1 MIPSIHSSASG
12 SDSLNILSKYFFE
25 EDFKMAVK
33 PKVGVLVMAL
43 LEDDYN
49 KTAHMRP
56 LAQKAADH
64 IGDIIAQYGEAIRP
78 PLVEEESQAE
88 TAAQMFNSA
97 GVDLIVAVEL
107 AYTKGIVPTRCFLN
121 TTAPVVVWNT
131 QSIRYLPEDADFD
144 LIMVNSGMAGVPEMT
159 SALLRIDRPFWMITS
174 HIDDPTGRQKLA
186 EYINAAGVIR
196 RLKETRIGIIGH
208 AFEGMTDLM
217 VDQLNLRQFIGPVC
231 WPLEPEKVAVAMQ
244 ELSQDEVNV
253 LANMERDRYH
263 VEMEPAVFDRSC
275 RLALALEKVARKYS
289 FNALATFDQ
298 IWLTDPRVGIIPS
311 YGTGRLCEIGI
322 PCSTEADIT
331 TLTAMLILQGL
342 AGAATFLENY
352 VIDFDR
358 DAMILSHDGHGNPAL
373 AARPSDVSIKHSIYY
388 QGVNGFGAG
397 LEFAYA
403 PGPVTN
409 LALVNL
415 GGNHWRLNI
424 AEGESLAITPRPVA
438 APQMLFKPRHL
449 NISDWCNAWCMAG
462 SPHHMALAYG
472 HLANKIKV
480 YAKLAGIEV
489 VEI

>member
-1 MIPSIHSSASG
+1 
-12 SDSLNILSKYFFE
+12 
-25 EDFKMAVK
+25 MAVK

-56 LAQKAADH
+56 TAQKAADR
-64 IGDIIAQYGEAIRP
+64 IGDIIAEYAETIQP
-78 PLVEEESQAE
+78 PLVEEENQAE
-88 TAAQMFNSA
+88 EAAKMFNAA
-97 GVDLIVAVEL
+97 GVDLIIAVEL

-131 QSIRYLPEDADFD
+131 QSIRYLPEGADFD

-159 SALLRIDRPFWMITS
+159 SALLRIGRPFWMVTS
-174 HIDDPTGRQKLA
+174 YIDDEIGRKKLS
-186 EYINAAGVIR
+186 EYIAAAGVAR
-196 RLKETRIGIIGH
+196 RLKEARIGIVGH

-217 VDQLNLRQFIGPVC
+217 VDQLNMRQFVGPVC
-231 WPLEPEKVAVAMQ
+231 WPLEPEKIAVAMN
-244 ELSQDEVNV
+244 ELSHDEVEALV
-253 LANMERDRYH
+253 AHEKGRYQ
-263 VEMEPAVFDRSC
+263 VDMDAEVFERSC
-275 RLALALEKVARKYS
+275 RLALALEKVAVQNN
-289 FNALATFDQ
+289 FDALATFDQ
-298 IWLTDPRVGIIPS
+298 IFLSDPRVGIIPS

-331 TLTAMLILQGL
+331 TLTAMLILQEL

-358 DAMILSHDGHGNPAL
+358 EAMILSHDGHGNPAL
-373 AARPSDVSIKHSIYY
+373 AARPSDVKIKHSIYY
-388 QGVNGFGAG
+388 EGVNGFGAG

-415 GGNHWRLNI
+415 GGNQWRLNI
-424 AEGESLAITPRPVA
+424 AEGESIAITPRPVA
-438 APQMLFKPRHL
+438 APQMLFKPSHL
-449 NISDWCNAWCMAG
+449 NISDWCDAWCMAG

-472 HLANKIKV
+472 HLSSKV
-480 YAKLAGIEV
+480 KAYAKLAGMEA